1 MTNLNA
7 DDLVNGH
14 GLAPADI
21 TDALERIN
29 LIPED
34 AQNRDEVVTA
44 LRAYS
49 GMMVRFMKARAR
61 ERKTTVKKMAYAAVQ
76 GAASDTY
83 EAVRKMEPTEFRDLI
98 TPDDP
103 KAKKTVTPRSGVGLG
118 AHGACDHDKTPKAR
132 QACRQERA
140 RTAAT
145 ADRIEASKWSTRRSS
160 PTCSE
165 PATIGG
171 SRCSWSPVAR

>member
-7 DDLVNGH
+7 NDLANGH
-14 GLAPADI
+14 GLAPADVSA
-21 TDALERIN
+21 ALERIN
-29 LIPED
+29 RIPED

-49 GMMVRFMKARAR
+49 EMMVRFMKARAR
-61 ERKTTVKKMAYAAVQ
+61 ERKTLVKKMAYAAVQ

-83 EAVRKMEPTEFRDLI
+83 EAVRKMESTDFRDLI

-103 KAKKTVTPRSGVGLG
+103 EPAHTPRKAKKTVIPRSGVGLG

-140 RTAAT
+140 RIAAT
-145 ADRIEASKWSTRRSS
+145 ADRIGASK
-160 PTCSE
+160 
-165 PATIGG
+165 
-171 SRCSWSPVAR
+171 

>member
-7 DDLVNGH
+7 NDLANGH
-14 GLAPADI
+14 GLAPADVSA
-21 TDALERIN
+21 ALERIN
-29 LIPED
+29 RIPED

-49 GMMVRFMKARAR
+49 EMMVRFMKARAR
-61 ERKTTVKKMAYAAVQ
+61 ERKTLVKKMAYAAVQ

-83 EAVRKMEPTEFRDLI
+83 EAVRKMESTDFRDLI

-103 KAKKTVTPRSGVGLG
+103 EPAHTPRKAKKTVIQRSGVGLG

-140 RTAAT
+140 RIAAT
-145 ADRIEASKWSTRRSS
+145 ADRIGASK
-160 PTCSE
+160 
-165 PATIGG
+165 
-171 SRCSWSPVAR
+171 

>member
-1 MTNLNA
+1 MITAN
-7 DDLVNGH
+7 DLVNGH

-21 TDALERIN
+21 TDAFERIN

-44 LRAYS
+44 FRAYPE
-49 GMMVRFMKARAR
+49 MMVRFMKARAHG
-61 ERKTTVKKMAYAAVQ
+61 RKTTVKKMAYAAVQ

-83 EAVRKMEPTEFRDLI
+83 EAVRKMTTTDFRDLI

-132 QACRQERA
+132 QACRQHRA
-140 RTAAT
+140 RIAAT
-145 ADRIEASKWSTRRSS
+145 ADRIEASK
-160 PTCSE
+160 
-165 PATIGG
+165 
-171 SRCSWSPVAR
+171 

>member
-1 MTNLNA
+1 MITA
-7 DDLVNGH
+7 DDLANGH
-14 GLAPADI
+14 DLAPADVSA
-21 TDALERIN
+21 ALERIN
-29 LIPED
+29 RIPER
-34 AQNRDEVVTA
+34 AQNREEVVTA

-49 GMMVRFMKARAR
+49 RMMVRFMKARAR

-83 EAVRKMEPTEFRDLI
+83 EAVRKMESTDFRDLI
-98 TPDDP
+98 SADDP

-140 RTAAT
+140 RIAAT
-145 ADRIEASKWSTRRSS
+145 ADRIEASK
-160 PTCSE
+160 
-165 PATIGG
+165 
-171 SRCSWSPVAR
+171 